1 MMCVVVFLLF
11 MLVLLVY
18 LLYRAFKK
26 QDYGLAIAI
35 LLLVLS
41 MAVNHHFWH
50 ISYNISLLALLAVL
64 PPLSDTE

>member
-1 MMCVVVFLLF
+1 MFGVGFLLF
-11 MLVLLVY
+11 MLGLLVY

-26 QDYGLAIAI
+26 QYYGLAIAI
-35 LLLVLS
+35 LLIVLS

-64 PPLSDTE
+64 PPVSDTE